1 MEKKVK
7 VAGII
12 MASGFSRRMGDDKL
26 LMGMGGAPI
35 VQRVMSAALESRLS
49 KIVVVC
55 RRSEVSEI
63 AEKMGIESVKNEKA
77 EKGQSE
83 SIKAGLIAVEEGE
96 FDGHMFIQGDMP
108 FLKSGI
114 IDMLIQK
121 SIENPY
127 SIIVPTYEGVRKSPV
142 IFPKD
147 LKEELLRLQGDTGGR
162 TVIKRHY
169 ERVSLVETGC
179 SLCARDI
186 DTMDD
191 YIKLQRME
199 NDINV

>member
-1 MEKKVK
+1 MDKKVK
-7 VAGII
+7 IAGII
-12 MASGFSRRMGDDKL
+12 MASGFSRRMGNDKL
-26 LMGMGGAPI
+26 LMEIGGVPI
-35 VQRVMSAALESRLS
+35 VQSVMSAALKSRLS

-55 RRSEVSEI
+55 RKREVSEL
-63 AEKMGIESVKNEKA
+63 AGEMGIESVKNEKA
-77 EKGQSE
+77 DKGQSE
-83 SIKAGLIAVEEGE
+83 SIKAGIRAIEGDE

-108 FLKSGI
+108 LLKSGI

-121 SIENPY
+121 SIENP
-127 SIIVPTYEGVRKSPV
+127 SAIIVPTYEGVRKSPV

-162 TVIKRHY
+162 IVIKRHY
-169 ERVSLVETGC
+169 ERVSLVETGS

-191 YIKLQRME
+191 YIELQRME
-199 NDINV
+199 NDINA